1 MTDVNVNFP
10 PTVSPNRSV
19 TAGDV
24 ESMVTQVKADVEGQ
38 VSVVSAQLAE
48 NVTYQQMTQRPTF
61 TNGEI
66 DGLEYLNPDG
76 SVFRKDTYEFGKNF
90 VIERVTVN
98 GETKSFKYDLNTLEM
113 EVL

>member
-1 MTDVNVNFP
+1 MANIDKAALGLAKKLE
-10 PTVSPNRSV
+10 SQ
-19 TAGDV
+19 V
-24 ESMVTQVKADVEGQ
+24 EDLA
-38 VSVVSAQLAE
+38 AQSAE
-48 NVTYQQMTQRPTF
+48 NVTYQQMPQRPTF

-76 SVFRKDTYEFGKNF
+76 SVFRKDTYEFGKDF

-113 EVL
+113 EVI